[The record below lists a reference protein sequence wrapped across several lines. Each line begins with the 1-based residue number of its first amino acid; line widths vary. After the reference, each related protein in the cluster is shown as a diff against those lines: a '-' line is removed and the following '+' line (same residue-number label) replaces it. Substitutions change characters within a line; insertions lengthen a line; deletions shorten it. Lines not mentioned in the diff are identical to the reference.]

1 MNPLTPPV
9 PPAPQQPMPDDVR
22 TASQLWWG
30 AVVLGVV
37 RLLAGMW
44 TRFEHRHTIARN
56 IYDQLRAQEPQ
67 TPLAT
72 YDLMVTLLIV
82 LGVVFGLALAAAALA
97 VVHQLRRGKLW
108 ARTLL
113 NVAAVVLVIGGVN
126 SMFGLGAISGT
137 GEMLA
142 GAAAIL
148 QAVVAAGA
156 VFLCHR
162 TESNNYFK
170 VNGNRLPR

>member
-1 MNPLTPPV
+1 
-9 PPAPQQPMPDDVR
+9 MPDDVR

-30 AVVLGVV
+30 AITLGVV
-37 RLLAGMW
+37 RLFAGMW

-56 IYDQLRAQEPQ
+56 VYGQLRTQDPQ

-72 YDLMVTLLIV
+72 YELMVTVLIV
-82 LGVVFGLALAAAALA
+82 MGIVFGLALAAAGLGVA
-97 VVHQLRRGKLW
+97 HQLRRGKPW
-108 ARTLL
+108 ARMLFDI
-113 NVAAVVLVIGGVN
+113 AAIVLVIGGVN

-137 GEMLA
+137 GEMVA

-148 QAVVAAGA
+148 QAVLAAGA

-162 TESNNYFK
+162 TESNAYFAG
-170 VNGNRLPR
+170 NGNRLPR

>member
-1 MNPLTPPV
+1 
-9 PPAPQQPMPDDVR
+9 MPDDVR

-30 AVVLGVV
+30 AVILGVV
-37 RLLAGMW
+37 RLFAGMW

-67 TPLAT
+67 TPIAT
-72 YDLMVTLLIV
+72 YDLMVTMLIV

-97 VVHQLRRGKLW
+97 VAHQLRRGKPW
-108 ARTLL
+108 ARTLFD
-113 NVAAVVLVIGGVN
+113 VAAVVLVIGGVN

-148 QAVVAAGA
+148 QGVLAAGA

-162 TESNNYFK
+162 SESNAYFV
-170 VNGNRLPR
+170 VNGGRPPR

>member
-1 MNPLTPPV
+1 
-9 PPAPQQPMPDDVR
+9 MPDDVR

-30 AVVLGVV
+30 AVILGVV
-37 RLLAGMW
+37 RLFAGTW

-56 IYDQLRAQEPQ
+56 IYDQLRTQEPQ
-67 TPLAT
+67 TPMAT
-72 YDLMVTLLIV
+72 YDLMVTVLIV

-97 VVHQLRRGKLW
+97 VVHQLRRGKAW
-108 ARTLL
+108 ARTLFD
-113 NVAAVVLVIGGVN
+113 VAAVVLVIGGVN

-148 QAVVAAGA
+148 QAVLAAGA

-162 TESNNYFK
+162 TESNAYFA
-170 VNGNRLPR
+170 VNSGRPPR